1 MLVSKLFPIVALAT
15 SVWGWPIDNV
25 TDLKIA
31 ARQLQGEMFTGDG
44 TVFLFRHEQ
53 TCTDIESKL

>member
-1 MLVSKLFPIVALAT
+1 MKLFPIVALAT
-15 SVWGWPIDNV
+15 SVWGWPIGNV
-25 TDLKIA
+25 TDLEIA

-44 TVFLFRHEQ
+44 TVFLLRHYEQ